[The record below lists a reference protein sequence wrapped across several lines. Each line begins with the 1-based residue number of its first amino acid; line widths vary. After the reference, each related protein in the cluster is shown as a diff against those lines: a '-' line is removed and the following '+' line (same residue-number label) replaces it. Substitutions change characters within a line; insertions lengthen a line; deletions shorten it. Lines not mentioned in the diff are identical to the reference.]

1 MSKILIVEDDPEIAM
16 LERDYLE
23 IEGFETQV
31 TDNGQMAIT
40 QAVTGDYD
48 LILLD
53 LMLPG
58 CSGYDVCRV
67 IRDKTDVPILMVT
80 ARTESVDKIR
90 GLGLGADDYVA
101 KPFDPAELVARVKT
115 QLRRYTRY
123 NTGEAAEPR
132 ETAEHDF
139 RGLQI
144 SRTTHKCVLFGEELA
159 LTPLEFAILWYLCE
173 HRGQVVPSEELFEAV
188 WGEKY
193 MDSNNTVMS
202 HIARLREKMHEPS
215 RKPKFIKTV
224 WGVGYTIE

>member
-1 MSKILIVEDDPEIAM
+1 MNIVVVDDEREIADVIE
-16 LERDYLE
+16 LYLQNDQYTVYKFYTGQE
-23 IEGFETQV
+23 ALDCIFEKKI
-31 TDNGQMAIT
+31 DLAI
-40 QAVTGDYD
+40 
-48 LILLD
+48 LD
-53 LMLPG
+53 VMLPDIDG
-58 CSGYDVCRV
+58 FQILKKIREKYTFPV
-67 IRDKTDVPILMVT
+67 IMLTAKTEYM
-80 ARTESVDKIR
+80 DKIT
-90 GLGLGADDYVA
+90 GLTMGADDYIP
-101 KPFDPAELVARVKT
+101 KPFNPLELVARVKT